1 MKQELKYKEK
11 GVETLQEIDG
21 KMSSADTNYKMDEA
35 QAIMSELRTIKKTIC
50 TGKKE
55 RRDLMHFAF
64 DDKANLVDQVR
75 LNRQCEEAR
84 KRAFSGLQQN
94 SVDNI
99 EFPCTSYL
107 STHITSLTINIS
119 RDVPEV
125 SLSRRVAN
133 IQRQV
138 AQFESESWPRMA
150 EADRDRLKLIK
161 EKEALLQELQLIIQ
175 QRRPA
180 EDVARLEEER
190 RRLEEEIQRSRA
202 TSVQGATERIIL
214 QEKRNCLLMPL
225 EEAT

>member
-1 MKQELKYKEK
+1 
-11 GVETLQEIDG
+11 
-21 KMSSADTNYKMDEA
+21 
-35 QAIMSELRTIKKTIC
+35 
-50 TGKKE
+50 
-55 RRDLMHFAF
+55 
-64 DDKANLVDQVR
+64 
-75 LNRQCEEAR
+75 
-84 KRAFSGLQQN
+84 
-94 SVDNI
+94 
-99 EFPCTSYL
+99 
-107 STHITSLTINIS
+107 
-119 RDVPEV
+119 
-125 SLSRRVAN
+125 
-133 IQRQV
+133 
-138 AQFESESWPRMA
+138 MA